1 VPPGNTAPGLRLC
14 RALIAVAAL
23 VVMCGAAAPASAA
36 TRLVAPVG
44 SDSGDCTAVPCAS
57 LEHAYAVAG
66 SGDVVSVA
74 AGVYGEQHIPNGTK
88 SVTFRGGPGVILRQM
103 SSDASNVTYDGI
115 NVDAA
120 GRKTTNSAFGV
131 SGDNTTVRNAHIG
144 NLTDEKAML
153 ATGAN
158 ITIDNVLFHDAV
170 LTPAGQDQDV
180 HMECLYAIGV
190 PGFTIRN
197 STFRDCAIMD
207 ILFTYGAWWEP
218 KPPPYGNVTIENN
231 VFGHSEDDA
240 NTSWHYYGLYIGW
253 IGPGEGGDPMNGWLV
268 RNNTF
273 ENAVAIAPDRGTGGT
288 RWVNNIG
295 NWDCKPGIVF
305 SHNVGKRC
313 SGTDKAVSPAASSA
327 SVSAAAAL
335 GWVNPAL
342 QDFRL
347 RPGSPAINAG
357 DPNDAPRIDRQG
369 LLRDSRPDAGAH
381 EFGGKPA
388 GGFVPVV
395 GQRKVFRRVR
405 LSRHV
410 ICKHPRRP
418 RRCAKVARLTVA
430 VRDPARVVVRVQR
443 VRGGKRK
450 LVRRIRTNV
459 ATRRV
464 IKLRARR
471 MKRGRYRIV
480 VQATTTA
487 GASSS
492 PRGFRLRVRRR

>member
-190 PGFTIRN
+190 PNMTIRN

-207 ILFTYGAWWEP
+207 ILFTYGSWWSP
-218 KPPPYGNVTIENN
+218 QPPAYGNVTLENN
-231 VFGHSEDDA
+231 VFAHSEDKS
-240 NTSWHYYGLYIGW
+240 NTSWHYYGVYIGW
-253 IGPGEGGDPMNGWLV
+253 IGPNQAGDPMRGWVV

-273 ENAVAIAPDRGTGGT
+273 ENEVAIAPDAGANGT

-295 NWDCKPGIVF
+295 SWDCKPGITF
-305 SHNVGKRC
+305 SHNVGTKC
-313 SGTDKAVSPAASSA
+313 SASDKAVSPAASS
-327 SVSAAAAL
+327 STQAAPM
-335 GWVNPAL
+335 GWVSPSTY
-342 QDFRL
+342 DFHL
-347 RPGSPAINAG
+347 RSTSPAVDAG
-357 DPNDAPRIDRQG
+357 DPNDFPAKDRDG
-369 LLRDSRPDAGAH
+369 RTRTGTPEAGAY
-381 EFGGKPA
+381 EF
-388 GGFVPVV
+388 
-395 GQRKVFRRVR
+395 
-405 LSRHV
+405 
-410 ICKHPRRP
+410 
-418 RRCAKVARLTVA
+418 
-430 VRDPARVVVRVQR
+430 
-443 VRGGKRK
+443 
-450 LVRRIRTNV
+450 
-459 ATRRV
+459 
-464 IKLRARR
+464 
-471 MKRGRYRIV
+471 
-480 VQATTTA
+480 
-487 GASSS
+487 
-492 PRGFRLRVRRR
+492 